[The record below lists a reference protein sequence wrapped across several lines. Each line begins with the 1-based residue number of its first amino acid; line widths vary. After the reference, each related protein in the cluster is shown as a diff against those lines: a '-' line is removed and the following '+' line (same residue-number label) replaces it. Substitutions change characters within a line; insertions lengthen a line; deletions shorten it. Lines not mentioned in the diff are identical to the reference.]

1 MFNALFLISKQLF
14 YIFGIIA
21 KKKKK
26 NSIHDKMTIFSQ
38 EKE

>member
-1 MFNALFLISKQLF
+1 MFNALYLISKQLF

-21 KKKKK
+21 KKKK